1 MTGARP
7 AAGTNHRGEVIRC
20 VQSTTSRKHGVFLGR
35 RQSRRD
41 RQADSS
47 TRPLRRRA
55 ARMARPARVCIR
67 SRKPWVFARRRLFG
81 WKVRLLTGISPLSGT
96 AGMASETAV
105 LSTTDPLAPLRTQTC
120 RGAARNGRNPP
131 DGVKGTDSRADGS
144 NSAARDPAVPAGPTR
159 RPWSL
164 PRSRSCGKS
173 RKVVSVPGALGI
185 TEFPGATIRV
195 AFAAAWAAVV
205 SRTCPHLWTTSVDD

>member
-7 AAGTNHRGEVIRC
+7 AAGTNHRGEIIRC
-20 VQSTTSRKHGVFLGR
+20 VQSTTSRKHWGLVVR

-41 RQADSS
+41 RQANSS

-96 AGMASETAV
+96 AGMTTETHCSTTT
-105 LSTTDPLAPLRTQTC
+105 STTDTTSHGRAEGQHETAGIRRMNSRVRTAGRRGQTRRAPRESHSGGDTPTGILAP
-120 RGAARNGRNPP
+120 
-131 DGVKGTDSRADGS
+131 
-144 NSAARDPAVPAGPTR
+144 VPVL
-159 RPWSL
+159 WEEQE
-164 PRSRSCGKS
+164 SC
-173 RKVVSVPGALGI
+173 
-185 TEFPGATIRV
+185 
-195 AFAAAWAAVV
+195 
-205 SRTCPHLWTTSVDD
+205 